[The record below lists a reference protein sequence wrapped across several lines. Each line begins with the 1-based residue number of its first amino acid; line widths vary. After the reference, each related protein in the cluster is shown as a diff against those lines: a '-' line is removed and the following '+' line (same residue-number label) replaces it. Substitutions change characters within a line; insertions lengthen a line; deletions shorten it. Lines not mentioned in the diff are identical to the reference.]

1 MDRASKVETDLQ
13 VVGELDAL
21 VRYVS
26 EPRRLSSIIAQ
37 AERVGQPVRYQLTK
51 LVKCGRLTR
60 PRHGVFAPAGFV
72 GSIALPDV
80 AAQGHLEGAEL
91 AARLVAL
98 VDRPMLVRD
107 VTAKLGKGSPVLP
120 RVVTLL
126 ISQGRL
132 CQPERGVLTPASHDP
147 SVPLGKGLVAMSEIH
162 VLLAA
167 PSRAGVV
174 GRALG
179 LSRSVAERLLAQLEQ
194 SGEVVR
200 VDYGIYGLP
209 GVRARRG
216 LARHSPVALHRPQ
229 PIRDA
234 ILDYLTEPRRAMQ
247 IAVHIERSTAIATG
261 HLAAMK
267 RRGLVVSVKHGV
279 YARPDRRG
287 IREIET
293 GERAS
298 LRIAA

>member
-1 MDRASKVETDLQ
+1 MDRVSKVETDMQ
-13 VVGELDAL
+13 VAGELDAL

-80 AAQGHLEGAEL
+80 ALQGHLEGAEL

-132 CQPERGVLTPASHDP
+132 CQPERGVLAPASHDP

-194 SGEVVR
+194 AGEVVR

-216 LARHSPVALHRPQ
+216 LARLSPVALHRPQ

-247 IAVHIERSTAIATG
+247 IAAHIERSTAIATG

-279 YARPDRRG
+279 YARP
-287 IREIET
+287 
-293 GERAS
+293 ERCG
-298 LRIAA
+298 LRQAGVAVQAVLGIAA